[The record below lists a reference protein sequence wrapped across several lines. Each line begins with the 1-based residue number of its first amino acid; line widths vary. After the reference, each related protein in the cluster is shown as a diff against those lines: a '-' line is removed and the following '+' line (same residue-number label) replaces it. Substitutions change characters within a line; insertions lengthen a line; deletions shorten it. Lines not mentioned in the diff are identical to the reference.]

1 MSNYN
6 SLKTTIDANIKQNG
20 NQEITGQI
28 LNSVLNQMV
37 NTLGA
42 GYQFA
47 GVATINTNP
56 GTPDAKVFYI
66 ANGKGTYEKF
76 GGLEVTE
83 DEVVVLYWD
92 SSWHKVATG
101 IASQE
106 KLSELVGAEYDT
118 SSKGKSLNVAL
129 TKTGGVE
136 GADYVNTDVS
146 YHPLS
151 DKIKL
156 SYKLKTLNESHPV
169 ICFYNSNKELISYID
184 GGNTVQGEIYPPV
197 GTAFFRYCTT
207 EEIYCYLN
215 TYGELDSIKKDIF
228 NINVEENI
236 KEYTA
241 TQGYYVPA
249 NAINEDLQSYD
260 AASISST
267 IFLEKGS
274 TISTFDHKVNGAIS
288 AIAKKNTD
296 NTYTSLVE
304 NNNSSS
310 YMYTATEDCY
320 VIISF
325 LQELGTPIIKKTE
338 NVVSHLIEK
347 TNTLYSLID
356 KINAE
361 SILQSK
367 KVGFIGDSICY
378 GHSYLGGYG
387 KIIAERNNMQYQNL
401 AQNGATITDNTDGRF
416 HICQHINDIDADCDY
431 VILEGGVNDSVLLGN
446 GEISS
451 LGTISYGSDA
461 ELDLNTF
468 AGALEHTLKQAII
481 RFNGKKI
488 GYVIP
493 HLITHGME
501 WYQPPVIKPIEKDNV
516 YYTIIN
522 ACRKWGVPVCDLTG
536 VVPCFEDMASSQSM
550 AFMAQLYCPDGW
562 HPNEAGYK
570 KYYCDK
576 IESWMKTL

>member
-1 MSNYN
+1 MANYQI
-6 SLKTTIDANIKQNG
+6 LKADIDEKIYENAQQK
-20 NQEITGQI
+20 ITGENLNSI
-28 LNSVLNQMV
+28 LNAMV
-37 NTLGA
+37 ATLGA
-42 GYQFA
+42 EYQFA
-47 GVATINTNP
+47 GVATIDTNP
-56 GTPDAKVFYI
+56 ETSDAKVFYI
-66 ANGKGTYEKF
+66 ANGKGIYTNF
-76 GGLEVTE
+76 GNIDVTE
-83 DEVVVLYWD
+83 DDVVVLYYDTEWR
-92 SSWHKVATG
+92 KAATG
-101 IASQE
+101 IASNE
-106 KLSELVGAEYDT
+106 KLTELESEVGRIAGAKFDT
-118 SSKGKSLNVAL
+118 SSRGKSLNVAL

-136 GADYVNTDVS
+136 GANYVNTDVS
-146 YHPLS
+146 FHPIS
-151 DKIKL
+151 NKTKI
-156 SYKLKTLNESHPV
+156 SYKLRTLLVSHPV
-169 ICFYNSNKELISYID
+169 ICFYDSNKNLISYID
-184 GGNTVQGEIYPPV
+184 GGAVVQGEIYPPV
-197 GTAFFRYCTT
+197 GTEFFRYCTT
-207 EEIYCYLN
+207 EEDYCYLN
-215 TYGELDSIKKDIF
+215 TFGEIDSIKKDIF

-236 KEYTA
+236 KEYIA

-249 NAINEDLQSYD
+249 NAVNEDLQVYD
-260 AASISST
+260 TASISSA

-274 TISTFDHKVNGAIS
+274 TISTFDHKVNGSIS

-304 NNNSSS
+304 NNNTSS
-310 YMYTATEDCY
+310 YIYTATEDCY

-325 LQELGTPIIKKTE
+325 LQELGTPTIKKTE
-338 NVVSHLIEK
+338 NAVSHLIEK
-347 TNTLYSLID
+347 VNTIE
-356 KINAE
+356 N
-361 SILQSK
+361 ILQGK

-387 KIIAERNNMQYQNL
+387 KIIADRNEMVYQNL

-416 HICQHINDIDADCDY
+416 HICQHVNDIDADCDY
-431 VILEGGVNDSVLLGN
+431 VILEGGVNDSTLLGT

-481 RFNGKKI
+481 RFHGKKI

-501 WYQPPVIKPIEKDNV
+501 WYQPPVIKPSERDNV